1 MDVLVFSVSVCVLGM
16 VYSMQQAQEL
26 IREIAKLH
34 ESQKKESDQLYQKH
48 YTLLEEYEKIRRQMN
63 DLIATCDQMHVEDV
77 DRIH

>member
-16 VYSMQQAQEL
+16 VYSMQQAKEL

-48 YTLLEEYEKIRRQMN
+48 YTLLEEYEKIRQQMTE
-63 DLIATCDQMHVEDV
+63 LIATCDQMHVEDV

>member
-16 VYSMQQAQEL
+16 VYSMQQAKEL